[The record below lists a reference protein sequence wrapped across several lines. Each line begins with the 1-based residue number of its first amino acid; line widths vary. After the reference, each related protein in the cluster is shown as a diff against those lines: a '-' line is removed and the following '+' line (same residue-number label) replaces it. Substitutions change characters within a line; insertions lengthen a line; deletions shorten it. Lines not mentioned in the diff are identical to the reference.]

1 MKNYIKI
8 LMPFLAA
15 LIISL
20 LPVPTG
26 LAPHAWYF
34 FAIFCGCIIGLIF
47 EPLPGSVIGLISVV
61 ATAMLAQHALFS
73 PEQLAAPKFNWPD
86 KALAW
91 AVSGFSNTT
100 VWLIFGAFMFAMGY
114 SKTGLGRRIALWLV
128 KALGKRTLTLGYAI
142 MLSDVLLAPFTPS
155 NTARS
160 GGIIF
165 PIISNLPPLYDSK
178 PNDPSMKRIGTYLM
192 WVAIAATCVTSTL
205 FMTALATNTLSIG
218 LVEGITGIRLSWG
231 EWFSVTAPAGIL
243 LLLLVP
249 LLSYWLCPPEIK
261 KGNSIPNWAAAELQA
276 MGKISRNEI
285 LLLIAVF
292 CALLLWIVGG
302 SFISTAMVGL
312 LVLAVLLILNVIK
325 WNDVLSNTTAWS
337 TLVWYATLMAMANAL
352 KNVGF
357 VGWFGGIMSS
367 HMQDVSPTIAMVLLT
382 CVYYFLHYLFA
393 SSSAHATALLPVIL
407 AVAAGMPG
415 INMHQFVLL
424 LLPVA
429 GLMGIITPYGTGP
442 SPVYFGGG
450 YLPSALWWKLG
461 AAFGVLFLAVWLLV
475 TLPWLAFLQS

>member
-1 MKNYIKI
+1 MKKYIKI
-8 LMPFLAA
+8 LIPFLAA
-15 LIISL
+15 LLISL

-26 LAPHAWYF
+26 LQPHAWYF

-47 EPLPGSVIGLISVV
+47 EPLPGAVIGLISVV
-61 ATAMLAQHALFS
+61 AVALLAQYALFS
-73 PEQLAAPKFNWPD
+73 PEQLAAPKFKWPD
-86 KALAW
+86 KALSW
-91 AVSGFSNTT
+91 AISGFSNTT

-192 WVAIAATCVTSTL
+192 WVAIASTCVTSTL

-218 LVEGITGIRLSWG
+218 LVESITGIRLSWG

-261 KGNSIPNWAAAELQA
+261 QGNSIPDWAAAELKA
-276 MGKISRNEI
+276 MGKISRNEVM
-285 LLLIAVF
+285 LLVAVF
-292 CALLLWIVGG
+292 CALLLWIIGG
-302 SFISTAMVGL
+302 AFIAAAMVGL
-312 LVLAVLLILNVIK
+312 LVLAVLLIFDVVKWSDVIA
-325 WNDVLSNTTAWS
+325 NTTAWS
-337 TLVWYATLMAMANAL
+337 TLVWYATLMSMADAL

-357 VGWFGGIMSS
+357 VVWFGGVMSS
-367 HMQDVSPTIAMVLLT
+367 HMQDVSPTVAMLLLT
-382 CVYYFLHYLFA
+382 CIYYFLHYLFA
-393 SSSAHATALLPVIL
+393 SSAAHATALLPVIL
-407 AVAAGMPG
+407 AVAASMPG
-415 INMHQFVLL
+415 IDMRLFVLL

-461 AAFGVLFLAVWLLV
+461 AIFGVLFLVVWLAV
-475 TLPWLAFLQS
+475 TLPWLSFLQG

>member
-1 MKNYIKI
+1 MKTYLKI
-8 LMPFLAA
+8 LVPFIAA
-15 LIISL
+15 LLIGLI
-20 LPVPTG
+20 PVPAG
-26 LAPHAWYF
+26 LPAYAWYF

-47 EPLPGSVIGLISVV
+47 EPLPGAVIGLISVV
-61 ATAMLAQHALFS
+61 ATAMLAQYALFS
-73 PEQLAAPKFNWPD
+73 PEQLASPKFNWPD
-86 KALAW
+86 NALKW
-91 AVSGFSNTT
+91 AISGFSNTT

-142 MLSDVLLAPFTPS
+142 MISDVLLAPFTPS

-178 PNDPSMKRIGTYLM
+178 PNDLSMKRIGTYLM
-192 WVAIAATCVTSTL
+192 WVAIASTCVTSTL

-218 LVEGITGIRLSWG
+218 LVDSITGIRISWG

-243 LLLLVP
+243 LLIIVP
-249 LLSYWLCPPEIK
+249 LLSYWMCPPEIK
-261 KGNSIPNWAAAELQA
+261 QGNSIPEWAATELA
-276 MGKISRNEI
+276 TMGKISRNEV
-285 LLLIAVF
+285 LLLVSVF
-292 CALLLWIVGG
+292 CALFLWIFGG

-325 WNDVLSNTTAWS
+325 WDDVLSNTTAWS
-337 TLVWYATLMAMANAL
+337 TLIWYATLMAMADGL

-357 VGWFGGIMSS
+357 VSWFGGIMGG
-367 HMQDVSPTIAMVLLT
+367 HLQGLTPMVAMIMLT
-382 CVYYFLHYLFA
+382 CIYYFLHYLFA

-407 AVAAGMPG
+407 AVASGIPG
-415 INMHQFVLL
+415 LDMRLFVLI

-442 SPVYFGGG
+442 SPVYYGGG
-450 YLPSALWWKLG
+450 YLPSTLWWKLG
-461 AAFGVLFLAVWLLV
+461 AVFGVLFLVVWLAL
-475 TLPWLAFLQS
+475 TIPWLMFLQS